1 MGRVRMGSSVNPLL
15 ASSLPFLLLLLLVRN
30 ASCAEAGLYL
40 AINPLAFTNGGTA
53 DGEVVKRRLE
63 VNWFGEQPLA
73 DDYIQL
79 TAPDI
84 AGVSGPFNQTVK
96 IADLTDQF
104 FVFPGNL
111 PYPTLDQMGFTGTCV
126 FDLLAEWKRPSED
139 GLEEEVL
146 ASACLRS
153 EPGWMEE
160 HRESLQELKI
170 GDLMLVGAHDAGA
183 YREYEG
189 IGDDNW
195 ATSAVFAQEE
205 DLLHQLIWG
214 VRFLDIRAG
223 FYPTTDERFWLV
235 HGIIKTHPMMEG
247 INDVKEFLANTREIV
262 VWEINGFEQHWT
274 AEAHLEYKTLLVEQ
288 FGRWLVT
295 PGEFGWETSLRDIWA
310 REDLPLNEGRI
321 IITYNNGGY
330 TDPDYFFREVNERW
344 GNVDEPAELRSYLE
358 SEVANAI
365 TNPTAFRPWKP
376 NCQMTPNQEDI
387 IGGRW
392 SGLRQMADA
401 VNRNVTAWWRDDW
414 PDLPSTFPIHD
425 FVRST
430 NMVQES
436 IERNLRLA
444 QMKRWRE

>member
-1 MGRVRMGSSVNPLL
+1 MVFSFNLL
-15 ASSLPFLLLLLLVRN
+15 STSLAFMLLVVKV
-30 ASCAEAGLYL
+30 ASAKAGLYL
-40 AINPLAFTNGGTA
+40 AINPLAFTEGGTA
-53 DGEVVKRRLE
+53 SGEVVKRRLE
-63 VNWFGEQPLA
+63 VNWYGEQPLP

-79 TAPDI
+79 TSPAEY
-84 AGVSGPFNQTVK
+84 GPRNQTVN
-96 IADLTDQF
+96 IFGLTDHF

-111 PYPTLDQMGFTGTCV
+111 PYPTLEQMGFSGTCV
-126 FDLLAEWKRPSED
+126 FELRAEWKRVYED
-139 GLEEEVL
+139 GSEEVV
-146 ASACLRS
+146 ASACLQS
-153 EPGWMEE
+153 EPDWMELKKE
-160 HRESLQELKI
+160 NIQELKI
-170 GDLMLVGAHDAGA
+170 GDLMLAGAHDAGA
-183 YREYEG
+183 YREYQG

-247 INDVKEFLANTREIV
+247 ISDVKEFLANTREIV

-288 FGRWLVT
+288 FGRWLVL
-295 PGEFGWETSLRDIWA
+295 PAELGWETSLREIWE
-310 REDLPLNEGRI
+310 REDLPVDEGRI

-330 TDPDYFFREVNERW
+330 TDPDFFFREVNERW
-344 GNVDEPAELRSYLE
+344 GNVDEPAALRSFLE
-358 SEVANAI
+358 TEVENAKA
-365 TNPTAFRPWKP
+365 NPTSYRPWKP
-376 NCQMTPNQEDI
+376 NCQMTPNEEDI

-414 PDLPSTFPIHD
+414 PELPSTFSIHD

-444 QMKRWRE
+444 KMKRSQLTD

>member
-1 MGRVRMGSSVNPLL
+1 MFFSLNLL
-15 ASSLPFLLLLLLVRN
+15 STSLAFVLLVVKV
-30 ASCAEAGLYL
+30 ASAKAGLYL
-40 AINPLAFTNGGTA
+40 AINPLAFTEGGTA
-53 DGEVVKRRLE
+53 SGEVVKRRLE
-63 VNWFGEQPLA
+63 VNWYGEHPLP

-79 TAPDI
+79 TSPAQYVPN
-84 AGVSGPFNQTVK
+84 GPLNQTVN
-96 IADLTDQF
+96 IFGLTDHF

-111 PYPTLDQMGFTGTCV
+111 PYPTLQQMGFSGACV
-126 FDLLAEWKRPSED
+126 FELRAEWKRVYED
-139 GLEEEVL
+139 GSEEVV
-146 ASACLRS
+146 ASACLQS
-153 EPGWMEE
+153 EPDWMELKKE
-160 HRESLQELKI
+160 NLQELKI
-170 GDLMLVGAHDAGA
+170 GDLMLAGAHDAGA
-183 YREYEG
+183 YREYQG

-247 INDVKEFLANTREIV
+247 INDVKEFLTNTREIV

-288 FGRWLVT
+288 FGRWLVL
-295 PGEFGWETSLRDIWA
+295 PGELGWETSLREIWE
-310 REDLPLNEGRI
+310 REDLPVDEGRI

-330 TDPDYFFREVNERW
+330 TDPDFFFREVNERW
-344 GNVDEPAELRSYLE
+344 GNVDEPAALRSYLE
-358 SEVANAI
+358 TEVGNAEA
-365 TNPTAFRPWKP
+365 NPTSYRPWKP
-376 NCQMTPNQEDI
+376 NCQMTPNEEDI

-414 PDLPSTFPIHD
+414 PELPSTFPIHD

-444 QMKRWRE
+444 KMKRSQLTD

>member
-1 MGRVRMGSSVNPLL
+1 MGCSVLL
-15 ASSLPFLLLLLLVRN
+15 STFLAFFLLLLVGV
-30 ASCAEAGLYL
+30 ASAEPRLYL
-40 AINPLAFTNGGTA
+40 AINPLAFTEGGTA
-53 DGEVVKRRLE
+53 DGEVIKRRVE
-63 VNWFGEQPLA
+63 VNWYGEQPLPN
-73 DDYIQL
+73 DYIRL
-79 TAPDI
+79 I
-84 AGVSGPFNQTVK
+84 ALNQTFVTF
-96 IADLTDQF
+96 IGDRNYNF
-104 FVFPGNL
+104 YVFPGNL
-111 PYPTLDQMGFTGTCV
+111 PYPTLDQMGFSATCV
-126 FDLLAEWKRPSED
+126 FDLRAEWKRLYDD
-139 GLEEEVL
+139 GSEEVI

-160 HRESLQELKI
+160 HRENLEELKI

-183 YREYEG
+183 YREYQD

-247 INDVKEFLANTREIV
+247 INDVKEFLANTREII

-274 AEAHLEYKTLLVEQ
+274 ADAHFEYKTLLVEQ

-295 PGEFGWETSLRDIWA
+295 PGELGWETSLREIWA
-310 REDLPLNEGRI
+310 REDLPANEGRI

-330 TDPDYFFREVNERW
+330 TDPDFFFREVNERW
-344 GNVDEPAELRSYLE
+344 GNVDEPPALRSYLE
-358 SEVANAI
+358 TEVGNAKA
-365 TNPTAFRPWKP
+365 NPTSYRPWKP
-376 NCQMTPNQEDI
+376 NCQMTPNEEDI

-414 PDLPSTFPIHD
+414 SDLPSTFPIHD

-444 QMKRWRE
+444 RMKRPPPDLTH

>member
-1 MGRVRMGSSVNPLL
+1 MGSSVDLLL
-15 ASSLPFLLLLLLVRN
+15 AASLPLLLLLQVRI

-40 AINPLAFTNGGTA
+40 AINPLAFTDGGTA

-63 VNWFGEQPLA
+63 VNWFGEEPLP
-73 DDYIQL
+73 DDYIEL
-79 TAPDI
+79 TSP
-84 AGVSGPFNQTVK
+84 GRSGANGPLNQTVN
-96 IADLTDQF
+96 IFGLTDHF

-139 GLEEEVL
+139 GLEEVL

-183 YREYEG
+183 YREYQG

-262 VWEINGFEQHWT
+262 VWEINTFEQ
-274 AEAHLEYKTLLVEQ
+274 V
-288 FGRWLVT
+288 
-295 PGEFGWETSLRDIWA
+295 
-310 REDLPLNEGRI
+310 
-321 IITYNNGGY
+321 
-330 TDPDYFFREVNERW
+330 
-344 GNVDEPAELRSYLE
+344 
-358 SEVANAI
+358 
-365 TNPTAFRPWKP
+365 
-376 NCQMTPNQEDI
+376 
-387 IGGRW
+387 
-392 SGLRQMADA
+392 RQ
-401 VNRNVTAWWRDDW
+401 
-414 PDLPSTFPIHD
+414 
-425 FVRST
+425 
-430 NMVQES
+430 
-436 IERNLRLA
+436 
-444 QMKRWRE
+444 

>member
-1 MGRVRMGSSVNPLL
+1 VN
-15 ASSLPFLLLLLLVRN
+15 
-30 ASCAEAGLYL
+30 
-40 AINPLAFTNGGTA
+40 I
-53 DGEVVKRRLE
+53 
-63 VNWFGEQPLA
+63 FG
-73 DDYIQL
+73 
-79 TAPDI
+79 
-84 AGVSGPFNQTVK
+84 
-96 IADLTDQF
+96 LTDQF

-111 PYPTLDQMGFTGTCV
+111 PYPSLEQMGFTATCV
-126 FDLLAEWKRPSED
+126 FDLKAKWFHVYEGGGVYEVVAE
-139 GLEEEVL
+139 
-146 ASACLRS
+146 ACLQS
-153 EPGWMEE
+153 EPGWMEF

-183 YREYEG
+183 YREYQG

-214 VRFLDIRAG
+214 ARFLDIRAG

-295 PGEFGWETSLRDIWA
+295 PGELGWETSLREIWS
-310 REDLPLNEGRI
+310 REDLPVDEGRI

-330 TDPDYFFREVNERW
+330 TDPDFFFREVNERW
-344 GNVDEPAELRSYLE
+344 GNVDEPTELRSYLE
-358 SEVANAI
+358 TEVANAKA
-365 TNPTAFRPWKP
+365 NPTSYRPWKP
-376 NCQMTPNQEDI
+376 NCQMTPNEEDI

-414 PDLPSTFPIHD
+414 SDLPSTFPIHD

-430 NMVQES
+430 NMVQ
-436 IERNLRLA
+436 
-444 QMKRWRE
+444 

>member
-1 MGRVRMGSSVNPLL
+1 MGSSVDLLL
-15 ASSLPFLLLLLLVRN
+15 AASLPLLLLLQVRN
-30 ASCAEAGLYL
+30 ASCTEAGLYL
-40 AINPLAFTNGGTA
+40 AINPLAFTDGGTA

-63 VNWFGEQPLA
+63 VNWFGEEPLP
-73 DDYIQL
+73 DDYIEL
-79 TAPDI
+79 TAP
-84 AGVSGPFNQTVK
+84 ASGVNGPFNQTVK
-96 IADLTDQF
+96 IAGITDQF

-139 GLEEEVL
+139 GLEEVL

-183 YREYEG
+183 YREYQG

-262 VWEINGFEQHWT
+262 VWEINTFEQ
-274 AEAHLEYKTLLVEQ
+274 V
-288 FGRWLVT
+288 
-295 PGEFGWETSLRDIWA
+295 
-310 REDLPLNEGRI
+310 
-321 IITYNNGGY
+321 
-330 TDPDYFFREVNERW
+330 
-344 GNVDEPAELRSYLE
+344 
-358 SEVANAI
+358 
-365 TNPTAFRPWKP
+365 
-376 NCQMTPNQEDI
+376 
-387 IGGRW
+387 
-392 SGLRQMADA
+392 RQ
-401 VNRNVTAWWRDDW
+401 
-414 PDLPSTFPIHD
+414 
-425 FVRST
+425 
-430 NMVQES
+430 
-436 IERNLRLA
+436 
-444 QMKRWRE
+444 